1 MTTINSQED
10 FLCALS
16 ENPHWRDAVRSQIL
30 GEELLQLPVQFGAF
44 EKRFDAFE
52 NRFDTFEKRMETFV
66 TEQLKFN
73 DKTDSNITLID
84 RRLDTMT
91 DDMAVIK
98 GYNARWEA
106 VRQAWDIAADMGLEY
121 VRTLSSPELAQMAQQ
136 AAGSIPTNELRS
148 FRRADLVIE
157 AKDANDNTHY
167 IAVEISFTA
176 DRRDSARAL
185 RHAGFLARFTG
196 CPTHSAI
203 ASVKNDQVL
212 EEQFASG
219 VLYWY
224 PIDQRDIEPE

>member
-148 FRRADLVIE
+148 
-157 AKDANDNTHY
+157 
-167 IAVEISFTA
+167 
-176 DRRDSARAL
+176 SA
-185 RHAGFLARFTG
+185 G
-196 CPTHSAI
+196 PT
-203 ASVKNDQVL
+203 
-212 EEQFASG
+212 
-219 VLYWY
+219 W
-224 PIDQRDIEPE
+224 